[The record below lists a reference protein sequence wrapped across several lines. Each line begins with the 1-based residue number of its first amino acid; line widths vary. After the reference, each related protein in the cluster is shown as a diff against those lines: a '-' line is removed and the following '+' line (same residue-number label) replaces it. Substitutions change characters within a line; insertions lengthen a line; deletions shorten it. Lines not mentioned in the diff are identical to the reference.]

1 MSIINDEVF
10 ENMSRLNISGKKLG
24 VEWCSIIEFCEQKE
38 SIGKSNKDIS
48 NELTKAIIATQN
60 KYFETKQKKT
70 EKKSEKKTEKKS
82 VEKEEKKK
90 VSTLTLSQKM
100 IDDGDEMWKV
110 HQKYPD
116 DFKSYNFS
124 IYDMIGMMDETKSK
138 DIMSLVIGR
147 GGCFFKKWT
156 NYWHIGKIYYDKYSM
171 TISIFIHKN
180 EKSKRNKGK
189 IIKGFIISNIQA
201 NIDKYE
207 FVKRMQQQTK
217 TN

>member
-10 ENMSRLNISGKKLG
+10 ENMNRLKISKKKLG
-24 VEWCSIIEFCEQKE
+24 VEWSSIIEFCEQKE
-38 SIGKSNKDIS
+38 SIGKSDKDIS

-60 KYFETKQKKT
+60 KYFETKQKK
-70 EKKSEKKTEKKS
+70 KKS
-82 VEKEEKKK
+82 VKKVENER
-90 VSTLTLSQKM
+90 VSTLILSQKM

-124 IYDMIGMMDETKSK
+124 IYDMIGEMDETKST

-156 NYWHIGKIYYDKYSM
+156 NYWHVGKIYYDKYSM

-189 IIKGFIISNIQA
+189 IIKGFIISNIQT
-201 NIDKYE
+201 NINKYE
-207 FVKRMQQQTK
+207 FVKRIQQQTK
-217 TN
+217 N

>member
-10 ENMSRLNISGKKLG
+10 ENMNRLNISGKKLG
-24 VEWCSIIEFCEQKE
+24 VEWSSIIEFCEQKE

-70 EKKSEKKTEKKS
+70 EKKSEKKS
-82 VEKEEKKK
+82 VEKEEKEK

-124 IYDMIGMMDETKSK
+124 IYDMIGVMDETKSK

-171 TISIFIHKN
+171 TISILIHKN
-180 EKSKRNKGK
+180 ENSKRNKGK

-217 TN
+217 IN

>member
-24 VEWCSIIEFCEQKE
+24 VEWSSIIEFCEQKE

-70 EKKSEKKTEKKS
+70 EKKTEKKS
-82 VEKEEKKK
+82 VEKDEK
-90 VSTLTLSQKM
+90 VTTLTLSQKM

-124 IYDMIGMMDETKSK
+124 IYDMIGGMDETKSK

-189 IIKGFIISNIQA
+189 IIKGFIINNIQA

>member
-24 VEWCSIIEFCEQKE
+24 VEWSSIIEFCEQKE

-70 EKKSEKKTEKKS
+70 EKKTEKKS
-82 VEKEEKKK
+82 VEKDEK

-124 IYDMIGMMDETKSK
+124 IYDMIGGMDETKSK

-189 IIKGFIISNIQA
+189 IIKGFIINNIQA

>member
-10 ENMSRLNISGKKLG
+10 ENMNRLNISGKKLG
-24 VEWCSIIEFCEQKE
+24 VEWSSIIEFCEQKE

-60 KYFETKQKKT
+60 KYFETKQKK
-70 EKKSEKKTEKKS
+70 S
-82 VEKEEKKK
+82 VEKDEKEK

-110 HQKYPD
+110 HQKYPN

-124 IYDMIGMMDETKSK
+124 IYDMIGVMDETKSK

-147 GGCFFKKWT
+147 GGCYFKKWT

-189 IIKGFIISNIQA
+189 IIKDFIISNIQA

-207 FVKRMQQQTK
+207 FVKRMQQRTK

>member
-10 ENMSRLNISGKKLG
+10 ENMNRLNIKGKKLG
-24 VEWCSIIEFCEQKE
+24 VEWSSIIEFCEQKE

-70 EKKSEKKTEKKS
+70 EKKSVEKVKK
-82 VEKEEKKK
+82 VEKEK

-124 IYDMIGMMDETKSK
+124 IYDMIGVMDETKSK

-156 NYWHIGKIYYDKYSM
+156 NYWHIGKIYYDKNSM

-207 FVKRMQQQTK
+207 FVKRMQEQQK
-217 TN
+217 YK